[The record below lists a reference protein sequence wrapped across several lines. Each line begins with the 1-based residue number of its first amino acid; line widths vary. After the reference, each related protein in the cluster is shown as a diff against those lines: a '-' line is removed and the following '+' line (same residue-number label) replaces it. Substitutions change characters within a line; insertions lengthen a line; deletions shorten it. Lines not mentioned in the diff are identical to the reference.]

1 MEFADDNLKNWQAVD
16 PVALFDAPVRKHI
29 PDTKRNLKELL
40 QTEARLSTDL
50 VLWLDCDREGEN
62 IALEVVDCCKV
73 VSPRLQVHR
82 ARFSAVTPRDIDRA
96 MRNLGPPD
104 SRLSWAV
111 DARQEIDLRLGAV
124 FTRFQTMFMRRH
136 CPVVDQK
143 VVSFGPCQF
152 PTLGFV
158 VERSWAVESF
168 LPEEFWTIDLSI
180 TRDSKIAEFTWSRG
194 RVFDRMI
201 CTVLAQILHEA
212 QVTTVTGVVR
222 KEKRKYCPYPLATIE
237 LQKRAVRFLRLSS
250 DKTMD
255 IAEKLYMKGLI
266 SYPRTETDSFP
277 KDFDF
282 MDLIRKQRGDPQW
295 GQHAER
301 LSGDQGMFTFPK
313 IGHHDDKAHP
323 PIHPTNYC
331 SQFESREHQ
340 QVYELVVRHFLAC
353 CSGDAIADETI
364 VTLDMGGENFTNS
377 GSFSLVSFFSNSNP
391 LIACRARYSR
401 IQLLRGLSL

>member
-1 MEFADDNLKNWQAVD
+1 
-16 PVALFDAPVRKHI
+16 
-29 PDTKRNLKELL
+29 
-40 QTEARLSTDL
+40 
-50 VLWLDCDREGEN
+50 
-62 IALEVVDCCKV
+62 
-73 VSPRLQVHR
+73 
-82 ARFSAVTPRDIDRA
+82 

-364 VTLDMGGENFTNS
+364 VTIDMGGENFTNS
-377 GSFSLVSFFSNSNP
+377 GSFSLLSFFSNSNP